1 MNILV
6 IALPVRER
14 KEGERK
20 SWETEKGW
28 AGVEGS
34 NRGGGGER
42 KVARDSE
49 LDLKTLFYK
58 DSS

>member
-1 MNILV
+1 MGD
-6 IALPVRER
+6 RE
-14 KEGERK
+14 G
-20 SWETEKGW
+20 GG